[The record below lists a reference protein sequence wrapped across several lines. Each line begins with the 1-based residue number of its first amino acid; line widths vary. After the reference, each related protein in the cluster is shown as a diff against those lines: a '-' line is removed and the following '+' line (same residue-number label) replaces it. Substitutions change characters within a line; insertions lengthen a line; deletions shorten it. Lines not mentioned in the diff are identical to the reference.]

1 MDYYDRDYYERGL
14 ETGKSNYQNYRWIP
28 ELTIPMA
35 MAIID
40 HLEIKYGQT
49 ILDWGCAK
57 GYLVKAFR
65 WLNRKAWGVDV
76 SRYAVENCDP
86 EIQTFCRRFD
96 FIFDLSKF
104 SNFPVKFDF
113 CIAKDV
119 FEHMRKVILEETLE
133 NLKTDKLF
141 VIIPFG
147 KDGRYFS
154 PPNNLDK
161 SHIICED
168 LTWWMKFF
176 TENRWNVTEFITQ
189 LNGIKDHHP
198 LNSHG
203 FFTMER
209 M

>member
-1 MDYYDRDYYERGL
+1 MEFFDHDYYESGI

-35 MAIID
+35 MTIVD
-40 HLEIKYGQT
+40 HLEIKPEQT

-65 WLNRKAWGVDV
+65 WLNRKAWGVDI
-76 SRYAVENCDP
+76 SRYAIGQCDP
-86 EIQTFCRRFD
+86 EVQEVCNRID
-96 FIFDLSKF
+96 YIFDLSDL

-119 FEHMRKVILEETLE
+119 FEHMQKHILEETLN
-133 NLKTDKLF
+133 NLTVSKLF
-141 VIIPFG
+141 VIVPFG
-147 KDGRYFS
+147 KNGKYFS
-154 PPNNLDK
+154 PPNNMDK
-161 SHIICED
+161 SHLICED
-168 LTWWMKFF
+168 LTWWLKFF
-176 TENRWNVTEFITQ
+176 TDNKWNITEFVTH
-189 LNGIKDHHP
+189 LKGIKDHHP
-198 LNSHG
+198 LHSHG